1 MPRLSWGLR
10 MFGKYLSLAERGFML
25 ASAIAFTLMMLL
37 VSADA
42 LVRYAFAQSIG
53 FQFELTQNYLMV
65 AGCMLGLSWAKTK
78 GAFIHIS
85 GVGKFLGRRG
95 RMTLHGLNHSVA
107 AALFYAVFY
116 LSLQHA
122 VSSFKDG
129 DVIFGYIDWPVWA
142 SEIWVP
148 LGVFLLA
155 TRFLNDGVRLL
166 LGFEVEGLSSSSEE
180 E

>member
-1 MPRLSWGLR
+1 MLLS
-10 MFGKYLSLAERGFML
+10 A
-25 ASAIAFTLMMLL
+25 AAFTLMMLL

-42 LVRYAFAQSIG
+42 LARYAFAQSIG

-85 GVGKFLGRRG
+85 GVGNLLGHRG
-95 RMTLHGLNHSVA
+95 WLALHGLNHAVA
-107 AALFYAVFY
+107 AALFYAVSY
-116 LSLQHA
+116 LSLQHV
-122 VSSFKDG
+122 VSSFEDG

-142 SEIWVP
+142 SEVWVP

-155 TRFLNDGVRLL
+155 TRFLNDGIRLL
-166 LGFEVEGLSSSSEE
+166 LGFEVEGLSSNSEE